1 MLKVKTPDKTPLVLT
16 SEEKSKISKKLGE
29 IVHALSFFK
38 EVALTRD
45 GEVGDV
51 ETALGCAEGYFKEL
65 SQLTGYS
72 GIIAKE
78 VEERHAEIRA
88 KNVEIRKL
96 KDQLGKTEITGEVL
110 GNIIRRMED
119 GIRRWGKRESFH
131 FSTDFNFG
139 PHAIHFTLCCGE
151 LDKPSDN
158 PYEHTSDMKI
168 EEGWDIV
175 KDRFHDELLDTPNNR
190 ARLEAILTRDFK
202 NCKVFKYESWKS
214 DSGNWLIRH
223 AEVYLYDYDAILRIC
238 DELESQNID
247 TI

>member
-1 MLKVKTPDKTPLVLT
+1 MLKVRTPDKTPLNWS
-16 SEEKSKISKKLGE
+16 SEEKSKISKKLAD
-29 IVHALSFFK
+29 IFHALSFLK
-38 EVALTRD
+38 DMALSED

-51 ETALGCAEGYFKEL
+51 HAALGCTEGYFKEL
-65 SQLTGYS
+65 SALTGYD
-72 GIIAKE
+72 GILKKE
-78 VEERHAEIRA
+78 SEERYAEIRT
-88 KNVEIRKL
+88 KNQEIREL

-131 FSTDFNFG
+131 FSTDYSFG
-139 PHAIHFTLCCGE
+139 PYSVQFTLCCGE
-151 LDKPSDN
+151 LDKPGDN
-158 PYEHTSDMKI
+158 PHEHTSDMKI

-214 DSGNWLIRH
+214 DSGNWLLRH
-223 AEVYLYDYDAILRIC
+223 AEINLYDYNAILRVC
-238 DELESQNID
+238 DELETQSID